1 MTNIFSTP
9 TLHMYPKAVKLLE
22 DL

>member
-1 MTNIFSTP
+1 MTYIFSTP
-9 TLHMYPKAVKLLE
+9 TLHMYPKAVKLLK